1 MNATSGK
8 RELKQLDDEEAGT
21 EVAVQKSSDV
31 TTYDYGDDAGVGF
44 EGTKSSDLSIP
55 FLGVLQSNS
64 PQVEDNNPDGAA
76 SGMLYNTVTRELL
89 DGEKGIVFL
98 PCHKDTAFVEWVPRD
113 LGGGFVGM
121 HDPDGDVVKASKEA
135 HEADPDAKFGKYKV
149 GKNDLIETYYVY
161 GLILDDTGEETQGFA
176 VISFTSTK
184 IKAYRDWTTAMYTL
198 KGKPPIFAN
207 RARIRTVKQKNDF
220 GTFFNF
226 CIDPLRETWVKSLIS
241 PITNKE
247 LLVEASGFREMVTSG
262 MARAAFETERST
274 GDGSG
279 ATEET
284 GDNKVPF

>member
-1 MNATSGK
+1 MNARSATK
-8 RELKQLDDEEAGT
+8 DTEAEAST
-21 EVAVQKSSDV
+21 EVAVQKSGEV
-31 TTYDYGDDAGVGF
+31 TAYDYGSDSGAGF
-44 EGTKSSDLSIP
+44 EGTKSSDLSVP
-55 FLGVLQSNS
+55 FLGILQSNS

-76 SGMLYNTVTRELL
+76 SGMLFNTVTRELL
-89 DGEKGIVFL
+89 DGDVGVVFL

-121 HDPDGDVVKASKEA
+121 HDPDGDVVKAAKEA
-135 HEADPDAKFGKYKV
+135 HEANPDAKFGKYKV

-176 VISFTSTK
+176 VISFASTK

-226 CIDPLRETWVKSLIS
+226 CIDPLRETWSKSLID
-241 PITNKE
+241 PITSKG
-247 LLVEASGFREMVTSG
+247 LLTEASEFREMVTSG
-262 MARAAFETERST
+262 MARAAFETEHST
-274 GDGSG
+274 GDGGSG
-279 ATEET
+279 PAGDAGE
-284 GDNKVPF
+284 DNKVPF